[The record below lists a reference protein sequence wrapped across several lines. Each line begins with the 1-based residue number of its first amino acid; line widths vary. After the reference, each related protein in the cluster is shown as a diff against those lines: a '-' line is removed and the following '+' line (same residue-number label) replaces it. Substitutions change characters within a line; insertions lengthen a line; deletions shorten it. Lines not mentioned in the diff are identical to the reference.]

1 MFGFRNI
8 YLCLRWFSF
17 FLFAL
22 HRHISSRSCACCS
35 WLWCFSRI
43 NFRNI
48 SFDCCG
54 SSGTLK
60 CNKIWFY
67 YRPSSCQ
74 VKVQICYIHAKH
86 PKKQMKDRKSLEE
99 KKASTNFFHLEVLCN
114 ETGVRRDMSKLYASP
129 LHLFFPHWLGV
140 MMHAM
145 LQMDGR
151 RLWRNATT
159 SRGMLSKEL
168 QCKEWKSLFFKKI
181 KNKNPKRNSK
191 AFQETPKANK
201 VSGQSQVSTTPKNL
215 MRLQGRKKE
224 ERKASRPWKIHPK
237 SHGGSEDSEWH

>member
-60 CNKIWFY
+60 YNKIWFY

-74 VKVQICYIHAKH
+74 VKLQICYIHAKH

-129 LHLFFPHWLGV
+129 LHLFFL
-140 MMHAM
+140 
-145 LQMDGR
+145 
-151 RLWRNATT
+151 T
-159 SRGMLSKEL
+159 
-168 QCKEWKSLFFKKI
+168 
-181 KNKNPKRNSK
+181 
-191 AFQETPKANK
+191 
-201 VSGQSQVSTTPKNL
+201 
-215 MRLQGRKKE
+215 
-224 ERKASRPWKIHPK
+224 
-237 SHGGSEDSEWH
+237 DSEWWCMRCCKWTGVDYDEMQQRAEACWAKSCSVKNESPCSSKKIRKGIPRNP